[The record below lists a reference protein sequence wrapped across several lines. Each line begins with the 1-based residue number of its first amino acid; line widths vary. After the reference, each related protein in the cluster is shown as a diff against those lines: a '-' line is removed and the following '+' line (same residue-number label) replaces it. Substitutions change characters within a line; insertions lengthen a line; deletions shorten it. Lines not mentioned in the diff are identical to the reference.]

1 MPKIK
6 YLPHQIEVAEF
17 LKNRDGLIAHHG
29 LGSGKTLTAI
39 NAANELGLSH
49 GTLEQKLK
57 PSADNDITVTE
68 WNHHLDLTGDFS
80 TLEYF
85 ALKHGFELKKL
96 DVDTKNITVS
106 IVLEDADDAMQ
117 ESNEA
122 WGKIKSS
129 LRDQKLSKAEKIE
142 SLREIFEAIKALQQ
156 LQFDVEQIEI
166 EE

>member
-1 MPKIK
+1 MNNKDYIYNRQPKD
-6 YLPHQIEVAEF
+6 PRF
-17 LKNRDGLIAHHG
+17 LSAFRKAFNKDRLRN
-29 LGSGKTLTAI
+29 SFTTEE
-39 NAANELGLSH
+39 AANELGM
-49 GTLEQKLK
+49 TLNTFEQKLK

-85 ALKHGFELKKL
+85 ATKHGFELKKL
-96 DVDTKNITVS
+96 DIDAKNISIS
-106 IVLEDADDAMQ
+106 IVIEDADNAMQ

-129 LRDQKLSKAEKIE
+129 LRDQKLNKKEKLE
-142 SLREIFEAIKALQQ
+142 SLREICEAIKALQQ
-156 LQFDVEQIEI
+156 LQFDVEQMKI

>member
-1 MPKIK
+1 MSNKDYIYNRQPKD
-6 YLPHQIEVAEF
+6 PRF
-17 LKNRDGLIAHHG
+17 LAAFRKAFNKDRLRN
-29 LGSGKTLTAI
+29 SFTPEES
-39 NAANELGLSH
+39 ANEMGLTI

-57 PSADNDITVTE
+57 PSAENDITVTE

-85 ALKHGFELKKL
+85 ALKHGFELKSI
-96 DVDTKNITVS
+96 DAYNQGITIVG
-106 IVLEDADDAMQ
+106 VLEDADNAMQ

-129 LRDQKLSKAEKIE
+129 LRDKKLSKKEKIE
-142 SLREIFEAIKALQQ
+142 ALREINEAVKALQ
-156 LQFDVEQIEI
+156 LLYFDVEHMEI

>member
-1 MPKIK
+1 MNNKDYIYNRQPKD
-6 YLPHQIEVAEF
+6 PRF
-17 LKNRDGLIAHHG
+17 LSAFRKAFNKDRLRN
-29 LGSGKTLTAI
+29 SFTPEES
-39 NAANELGLSH
+39 ANELGM
-49 GTLEQKLK
+49 TLNTFEQKLK
-57 PSADNDITVTE
+57 PSAENDITVTE
-68 WNHHLDLTGDFS
+68 WNLHLELTADFS

-96 DVDTKNITVS
+96 DVNSQGIT
-106 IVLEDADDAMQ
+106 IIGVLEDADNAMQ

-129 LRDQKLSKAEKIE
+129 LRDKKLSKTEKLE
-142 SLREIFEAIKALQQ
+142 SLREILEAIKALQQ